1 MKKVAKIVVW
11 TLVSLVLFVVL
22 AVLTIPIWAG
32 SVVKSV
38 AASVVPGYTGTD
50 FKMDRCSINPYSG
63 RFEIGGLNLANPQG
77 YDEPVAFSVA
87 SVSVDVDV
95 LSLFTKRIHIRDIS
109 IESPYVSYVFDAAGS
124 NNFARIAAHAAA
136 KSESKTADGAAA
148 EAKSKDASAEK
159 VRVVIDRLCVN
170 GTWVR
175 YRMLKLPIPVPTL
188 TNIGKGDG
196 DAGEAQGATLEEV
209 RDKVWNAI
217 KDSFSGF
224 GAGLGAAA
232 GAVGQSASNILKS
245 ASALLTGTNAVGSV
259 TQGAAQ
265 TAKDVTQG
273 TAQAAKSVAGGA
285 ADAVQG
291 AAKGTAD
298 VAKGVADGAANA
310 VQGVAGGAADAV
322 QGVTD
327 GAKNALKKVGNLFG
341 K

>member
-1 MKKVAKIVVW
+1 MKKAAKIVVW
-11 TLVSLVLFVVL
+11 ALVSLVLFVVL
-22 AVLTIPIWAG
+22 AVLTIPFWAG

-38 AASVVPGYTGTD
+38 AASLVPGYTGTD

-124 NNFARIAAHAAA
+124 NNFARIAAHAAT

-148 EAKSKDASAEK
+148 EAKPKDTSAEK

-170 GTWVR
+170 GTWVK

-188 TNIGKGDG
+188 TNIGRDDD

-217 KDSFSGF
+217 KDSFSGL

-265 TAKDVTQG
+265 TAK
-273 TAQAAKSVAGGA
+273 
-285 ADAVQG
+285 
-291 AAKGTAD
+291 GTAD

-310 VQGVAGGAADAV
+310 VRGVAGGTTDAV

>member
-22 AVLTIPIWAG
+22 AALTIPLWAG

-38 AASVVPGYTGTD
+38 AASLVPGYTGTD
-50 FKMDRCSINPYSG
+50 FKMAHCSINPYSG

-87 SVSVDVDV
+87 SVSVDVNV
-95 LSLFTKRIHIRDIS
+95 LSLFTKRIHVREIS

-148 EAKSKDASAEK
+148 EAKPKDASAEK

-170 GTWVR
+170 GTWVK

-188 TNIGKGDG
+188 TNIGKD
-196 DAGEAQGATLEEV
+196 DDDDEAGEAQGATLEEV

-217 KDSFSGF
+217 KDSFSGL

-245 ASALLTGTNAVGSV
+245 ASALLTSTNAVGSV

-310 VQGVAGGAADAV
+310 VQGV
-322 QGVTD
+322 TD

>member
-22 AVLTIPIWAG
+22 AALTIPLWAG

-38 AASVVPGYTGTD
+38 AASLVPGYTGTD
-50 FKMDRCSINPYSG
+50 FKMAHCSINPYSG

-87 SVSVDVDV
+87 SVSVDVNV
-95 LSLFTKRIHIRDIS
+95 LSLFTKRIHVREIS

-148 EAKSKDASAEK
+148 EAKPKDASAEK

-170 GTWVR
+170 GTWVK

-188 TNIGKGDG
+188 TNIGKD
-196 DAGEAQGATLEEV
+196 DDDDEAGEAQGATLEEV

-245 ASALLTGTNAVGSV
+245 ASALLTSTNAVGSV

-310 VQGVAGGAADAV
+310 VQGV
-322 QGVTD
+322 TD

>member
-1 MKKVAKIVVW
+1 MKKAAKIVVW
-11 TLVSLVLFVVL
+11 ALVSLVLFVVL
-22 AVLTIPIWAG
+22 AVLTIPFWAG

-38 AASVVPGYTGTD
+38 AASLVPGYTGTD

-124 NNFARIAAHAAA
+124 NNFARIAAHAAT

-148 EAKSKDASAEK
+148 EAKPKDTSAEK

-170 GTWVR
+170 GTWVK

-188 TNIGKGDG
+188 TNIGSDDD

-217 KDSFSGF
+217 KDSFSGL

-265 TAKDVTQG
+265 TAK
-273 TAQAAKSVAGGA
+273 
-285 ADAVQG
+285 
-291 AAKGTAD
+291 GTAD

-310 VQGVAGGAADAV
+310 VRGVAGGTTDAV

>member
-1 MKKVAKIVVW
+1 MRKAAKIIVGI
-11 TLVSLVLFVVL
+11 LVSLVAIVVL
-22 AVLTIPIWAG
+22 AVLTIPLWAG
-32 SVVKSV
+32 FVVKSV
-38 AASVVPGYTGTD
+38 AASLVSGYTGTD
-50 FKMDRCSINPYSG
+50 FKMAHCSINPYSG
-63 RFEIGGLNLANPQG
+63 RFEFGGLNLANPQG

-95 LSLFTKRIHIRDIS
+95 LSLFTKRIHVRDIS

-148 EAKSKDASAEK
+148 EAKPEDTSAEK

-170 GTWVR
+170 GTWVK

-188 TNIGKGDG
+188 TNIGRDDD
-196 DAGEAQGATLEEV
+196 DADEAQGATLEEV

-224 GAGLGAAA
+224 GTGLGTAA

-245 ASALLTGTNAVGSV
+245 ASTLLTGTNAVGSV
-259 TQGAAQ
+259 TQGVAQ

-298 VAKGVADGAANA
+298 VAKGVADGAVN
-310 VQGVAGGAADAV
+310 AV

-327 GAKNALKKVGNLFG
+327 GAKDALKKVGNLFG

>member
-1 MKKVAKIVVW
+1 MKKTAKIVVW
-11 TLVSLVLFVVL
+11 ALVSLVLFVVL
-22 AVLTIPIWAG
+22 AVLTIPFWAG

-38 AASVVPGYTGTD
+38 AASLVPGYTGTD

-124 NNFARIAAHAAA
+124 NNFARIAAHAAT

-148 EAKSKDASAEK
+148 EAKPKDTSAEK

-170 GTWVR
+170 GTWVK

-188 TNIGKGDG
+188 TNIGRDDD

-217 KDSFSGF
+217 KDSFSGL

-265 TAKDVTQG
+265 TAK
-273 TAQAAKSVAGGA
+273 
-285 ADAVQG
+285 
-291 AAKGTAD
+291 GTAD

-310 VQGVAGGAADAV
+310 VRGVAGGTTDAV